1 MSSEIKTLKAKR
13 AVLKSHL
20 TRFES
25 FMNKFL
31 PESSNEF
38 IALKARLQ
46 HIQSLLDEFNR
57 IQFEIEILSSDSDDE
72 VSIQSDEREH
82 FENIYYKLINNAQQ
96 ILSKGL
102 DNHSIQSKDS
112 HSMQSKV
119 LVNHSNHSSINSL
132 ASQSKIGSS
141 KRVLDTFKSV
151 IHNKA
156 NLSDI
161 NKFHYL
167 RLELKGEAA
176 EVLRDMH
183 IAEDSYEIAWQS
195 LLDRYE
201 DEEELISHYLDT
213 LTSIPA
219 ASKESSSHIRQIHDT
234 MTRSLRALE
243 RLGEPTQSWDTLVIY
258 LISDK
263 LDSISKRKWQSR
275 VTKTKKPKLVDFK
288 AFLTERYKSLAK
300 NAQREANSRQ
310 QYKVKSFAVNNN
322 VSCVICGQEHTVYN
336 CHKFLQ
342 LDVNARY
349 QEVKKL
355 KLCINCLRSNHSIKH
370 CKSESRCRK
379 CNKLHNTL
387 LHFSKTNHNTTESNN
402 DNQSNRQTSNDV
414 EAHPSTSN
422 QINSV
427 RSYCNVKNQNCIL
440 LSTARVTILDKAGNP
455 HDCRVILD
463 SASQSNFISKEFCSK
478 LNLKTRKTESVVS
491 GLNNTV
497 SNINSIV
504 DVKIHSPINA
514 FSTTLSCLLIDKI
527 TTNIPCVSFEQ
538 KNISLPPNLIL
549 ADPSFNISAKID
561 MLIGAD
567 TFWNLLCIGQIKLG
581 KNAPILQ
588 KICLGRVVSGPIYLD
603 KKSKLN
609 TVCNLTVETNCDDAL
624 NHQLQKF
631 WTIED
636 LPCKKY
642 YSDEEAYC
650 QEYFLKTSTRD
661 RDLVDLLYLFH

>member
-31 PESSNEF
+31 AESSNEF

-46 HIQSLLDEFNR
+46 HIQSLLDEFNH

-112 HSMQSKV
+112 HSMHSKV
-119 LVNHSNHSSINSL
+119 LDNQSNHSSINSL
-132 ASQSKIGSS
+132 ASQSKIGCS
-141 KRVLDTFKSV
+141 KRVLQNTNQKLNKEAYLSEISLEEVNNAKEITNKSKPSSDEIKLPKTNLPTFDGSLQNWLFFRDTFKSV

-167 RLELKGEAA
+167 RLALKGEAA

-234 MTRSLRALE
+234 MTRSLRTLE
-243 RLGEPTQSWDTLVIY
+243 RL
-258 LISDK
+258 DK

-310 QYKVKSFAVNNN
+310 QYK
-322 VSCVICGQEHTVYN
+322 
-336 CHKFLQ
+336 

-370 CKSESRCRK
+370 CKSE
-379 CNKLHNTL
+379 T
-387 LHFSKTNHNTTESNN
+387 
-402 DNQSNRQTSNDV
+402 RQ
-414 EAHPSTSN
+414 
-422 QINSV
+422 II
-427 RSYCNVKNQNCIL
+427 IL
-440 LSTARVTILDKAGNP
+440 LNQVMI
-455 HDCRVILD
+455 
-463 SASQSNFISKEFCSK
+463 IS
-478 LNLKTRKTESVVS
+478 
-491 GLNNTV
+491 
-497 SNINSIV
+497 
-504 DVKIHSPINA
+504 
-514 FSTTLSCLLIDKI
+514 LIDKQ
-527 TTNIPCVSFEQ
+527 VVMS
-538 KNISLPPNLIL
+538 KHNLQL
-549 ADPSFNISAKID
+549 
-561 MLIGAD
+561 
-567 TFWNLLCIGQIKLG
+567 QIK
-581 KNAPILQ
+581 
-588 KICLGRVVSGPIYLD
+588 
-603 KKSKLN
+603 
-609 TVCNLTVETNCDDAL
+609 
-624 NHQLQKF
+624 
-631 WTIED
+631 
-636 LPCKKY
+636 
-642 YSDEEAYC
+642 
-650 QEYFLKTSTRD
+650 
-661 RDLVDLLYLFH
+661 